1 MKQLLIYAVG
11 LPLLTGVISGCSK
24 PAAETPATSKIAWN
38 RPVVYDTPF
47 TVDIDANGEADFRLV
62 VVLVVQDGLPRKQF
76 KVTTVKL
83 SRVGCDTSRTPLLW
97 EKTAIPPSMES
108 TGFKW
113 TEGGVV
119 LLEQIEGN
127 VSYWQGPLKDKQS
140 AAVAIRLIKNGKPYY
155 GHLYFSGGGETLLL
169 DKSVVAA
176 NPYVTFS
183 VE

>member
-1 MKQLLIYAVG
+1 MKQLLIYAGG
-11 LPLLTGVISGCSK
+11 LLLLTWIISGCSK
-24 PAAETPATSKIAWN
+24 PTPEAPATGKISWN
-38 RPVVYDTPF
+38 RVVVYNTPF
-47 TVDIDANGEADFRLV
+47 TVDIDANGEADFRLAV
-62 VVLVVQDGLPRKQF
+62 GLVIQDGLPRKQF
-76 KVTTVKL
+76 KLTTLKL

-108 TGFKW
+108 AGFKW

-119 LLEQIEGN
+119 LLEQIEGD

-140 AAVAIRLIKNGKPYY
+140 AAVAIRIIKDGKPYY
-155 GHLYFSGGGETLLL
+155 GHLYFSGGGETLSL
-169 DKSVVAA
+169 DKSVVAV